1 MRYSRMLPE
10 QQPKRKRR
18 GANLVIIVV
27 ILGITAYLVGA
38 GAAGGWLAEHV
49 INPVFNP
56 SVSESPEPPE
66 QDLSPAATQ
75 TTHTSPSPASSTTRA
90 EEQITARSI
99 SLYTL
104 QSGAFAD
111 KDNAAAEAKQITDA
125 GGAGFVAYDGSL
137 YRTLIAG
144 YTNPEDANS
153 VKSELVNQGVT
164 CTVFLLESDALE
176 FKIEAEQAQI
186 DAVKACFD
194 IVPDTVDALQQI
206 IYDADKDQ
214 NVDARLMQLKQKADE
229 VTANLRENVTS
240 DNEAVERLRAFM
252 DVFCQTLGD
261 IPDSSSV
268 SEIDFSSNLKYNIIS
283 IVVDYSSFLDEISG

>member
-1 MRYSRMLPE
+1 MRYSRMLPD
-10 QQPKRKRR
+10 QQPKRKRK
-18 GANLVIIVV
+18 GANLVIVAV

-56 SVSESPEPPE
+56 SVTESPTPPM
-66 QDLSPAATQ
+66 QD
-75 TTHTSPSPASSTTRA
+75 TTHPSTETAQTSPTPTVSTARA
-90 EEQITARSI
+90 EEKITARSI

-111 KDNAAAEAKQITDA
+111 KENATAAAKEVANA

-144 YTNPEDANS
+144 YTSQEDASS
-153 VKSELVNQGVT
+153 VKSELISQGVV
-164 CTVFLLESDALE
+164 CTVFVLESGALE
-176 FKIEAEQAQI
+176 FRIEAEQAQI

-206 IYDADKDQ
+206 IYDADKGQ
-214 NVDARLMQLKQKADE
+214 NVDARLLELGQNADQ
-229 VTANLRENVTS
+229 VTTNLRMVVTS
-240 DNEAVERLRAFM
+240 DIEAVERLRTFM

-261 IPDSSSV
+261 IPASSSV
-268 SEIDFSSNLKYNIIS
+268 SEIAFSSRLKYNIIS